1 MSGGGSSGSTS
12 TKVELPAWIEQAG
25 AANLGAAQNYV
36 ANTPYQAYDGQ
47 RVADRNAD
55 QTAAGDAIRG
65 MQGQTGSL
73 LQGLGGQAQQL
84 ANSSNPYTAQQITPQ
99 TLAGTDLQPYMNPFT
114 GEVEANALK
123 SLESS
128 RQGAQSQLQDQFLS
142 SKAFGGS
149 RQALQS
155 AVTDSLAAQ
164 KAGDL
169 SSQLR
174 QANFS
179 QAQAAATGDITRN
192 MQGQQYNQAANLQ
205 AGLANQ
211 QDLYNRQTTGLK
223 MAGDLYGSAQKSNIA
238 DVGLLDTLGQG
249 EQAQTQAGL
258 DVNYQNFLEKQGY
271 TKQQIEWMG
280 QMIGSSPGSQTT
292 TQTSTR
298 PGGNAAVGA
307 LGGALSGAAA
317 GSVVPV
323 YGTAVGAVVGGVLG
337 GLSSR

>member
-1 MSGGGSSGSTS
+1 MPSGGSSGSTS
-12 TKVELPAWIEQAG
+12 TKVELPAWIESAG

-55 QTAAGDAIRG
+55 QNAAGDAIRG
-65 MQGQTGSL
+65 MQGQTGNL
-73 LQGLGGQAQQL
+73 LAGLGGQAQQL
-84 ANSSNPYTAQQITPQ
+84 ASSSNPYTAQQITPQ

-174 QANFS
+174 QANFT

-192 MQGQQYNQAANLQ
+192 LQGQQYNQAANLQ